1 MTDGKIFL
9 DTNAIVYAYD
19 TSAGEKHRTA
29 AGVMAE
35 LWDSGLG
42 LISTQVLQEFYVTV
56 TGKIPRP
63 LDPGSAGEIISD
75 LLKWDTVVNDGET
88 ILDAISLQSEHGYS
102 FWDSMIIAAAV
113 KGGAKHLYTEDLN
126 DGQVIR
132 GVEIRNPFKS
142 SDS

>member
-1 MTDGKIFL
+1 MSGDRTFI
-9 DTNAIVYAYD
+9 DTNVIVYAYD
-19 TSAGEKHRTA
+19 RSAGEKHLTA
-29 AGVMAE
+29 AVLMAK

-56 TGKIPRP
+56 TSKIPKP
-63 LDPGSAGEIISD
+63 LDPVSGGEIISD
-75 LLKWDTVVNDGET
+75 LLKWDTVVNNGEA
-88 ILDAISLQSEHGYS
+88 ILDAISIQSESGLS
-102 FWDSMIIAAAV
+102 FWDSMIITAAV
-113 KGGAKHLYTEDLN
+113 SGGAALLYTEDLN